1 MPTSFLLV
9 AAAFALV
16 LLTFGVGLRLLFVR
30 SQEMREKRV
39 HPQAAATSLRTLLA
53 SLLWV
58 ASTAFATTP
67 LFDRIEVEGQRGN
80 LHQMGRGWLD
90 LPHSEKLQEFRR
102 EERCSAIG
110 GPRGEYVV
118 KDGKL
123 WLYRLYRCGGTIEL
137 NKVYSQQDQPI
148 LATWV
153 TGELV
158 AEVGKSI
165 CMSTKG
171 SFFIYET
178 QIKIQVEEGAIKFM
192 QSKSNVGHPDC
203 PR

>member
-1 MPTSFLLV
+1 MNSTH
-9 AAAFALV
+9 A
-16 LLTFGVGLRLLFVR
+16 
-30 SQEMREKRV
+30 
-39 HPQAAATSLRTLLA
+39 LRTLLA

-58 ASTAFATTP
+58 ASSALATTP

-80 LHQMGRGWLD
+80 LHQKEKVWLD
-90 LPHSEKLQEFRR
+90 LPRSEKLQEFRR
-102 EERCSAIG
+102 AERCSAIG
-110 GPRGEYVV
+110 GPRGEYIVQ
-118 KDGKL
+118 DGKL
-123 WLYRLYRCGGTIEL
+123 WLSRLYRCGGNIDLKE
-137 NKVYSQQDQPI
+137 VYSQQDQPI

-158 AEVGKSI
+158 AEVGKTI

-178 QIKIQVEEGAIKFM
+178 DIKMQVEEGAIKSM

-203 PR
+203 QRNVP